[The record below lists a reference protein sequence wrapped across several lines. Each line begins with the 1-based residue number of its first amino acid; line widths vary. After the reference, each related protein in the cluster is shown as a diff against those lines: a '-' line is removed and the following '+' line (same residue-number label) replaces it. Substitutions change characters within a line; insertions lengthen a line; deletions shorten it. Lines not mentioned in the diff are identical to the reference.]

1 MPKCEFSKLH
11 LGMGVLL
18 YKNLLHIYFQN
29 TFSEEHLWMAAS
41 DTGYLAHFLVAF
53 EMESIYMSWK
63 LNERQN
69 IFIKIFMTSLEKG
82 CWGRN
87 KQSYYIL
94 PLNKSNYEW
103 PLKRKWKN
111 HGQALMQA
119 VFQVGDHFWARG
131 NWHSKG
137 SCTLLH
143 CFYILRNLK
152 RSYIVCTPIPFLQ
165 GD

>member
-53 EMESIYMSWK
+53 EMKSIYMSWK

-87 KQSYYIL
+87 K
-94 PLNKSNYEW
+94 
-103 PLKRKWKN
+103 
-111 HGQALMQA
+111 
-119 VFQVGDHFWARG
+119 
-131 NWHSKG
+131 
-137 SCTLLH
+137 
-143 CFYILRNLK
+143 
-152 RSYIVCTPIPFLQ
+152 
-165 GD
+165 